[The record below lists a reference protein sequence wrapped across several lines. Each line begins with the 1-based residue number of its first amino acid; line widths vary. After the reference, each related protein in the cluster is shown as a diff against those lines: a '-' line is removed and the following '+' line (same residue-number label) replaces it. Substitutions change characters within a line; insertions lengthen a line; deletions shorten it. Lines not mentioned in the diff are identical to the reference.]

1 MKTCGNRNYR
11 KWLALMVSGGLAVT
25 ALAGCGGSDG
35 GTEQSAQTEVSE
47 GIKTAAEDNKV
58 TTFAL
63 PDGPEESEIYVEPI
77 ADLPDDFILGMDASA
92 VLSLENSGV
101 TYYNYEGKEQ
111 DVFETLAQSG
121 VNYIRLR
128 VWNDPYDADGNGY
141 GGGNNDVA
149 TAVTLG
155 KRATAYGMKVCVDF
169 HYSDF
174 WADPKRQH
182 APKAWEG
189 MSASEK
195 SEALYDFTKE
205 SLAELLDAGVEVGMV
220 QVGNEINGGMAGE
233 WSTNGRNQLMNA
245 GSAAVRA
252 TLPDALVAVHFTNV
266 SQSDAKKYIRE
277 VCEGDTPVDF
287 DVMAYSYYSYWHGS
301 LENLSEL
308 MADVRETFGKD
319 VFIAETAYPF
329 TTNNLDTH
337 PNSVPNEWCDMK
349 QDISRDGQA
358 ADFRETVETAVQA
371 GALGV
376 CYWEPAWIPVPG
388 NSWEEQSKLWEQFGS
403 GWASS
408 YAGGYDPQD
417 AGAWFGGCAWENQAL
432 FEVDGTLAWTLSLPN
447 ILRGE

>member
-1 MKTCGNRNYR
+1 M
-11 KWLALMVSGGLAVT
+11 
-25 ALAGCGGSDG
+25 
-35 GTEQSAQTEVSE
+35 
-47 GIKTAAEDNKV
+47 
-58 TTFAL
+58 
-63 PDGPEESEIYVEPI
+63 
-77 ADLPDDFILGMDASA
+77 DLTQKCS
-92 VLSLENSGV
+92 
-101 TYYNYEGKEQ
+101 
-111 DVFETLAQSG
+111 
-121 VNYIRLR
+121 
-128 VWNDPYDADGNGY
+128 
-141 GGGNNDVA
+141 
-149 TAVTLG
+149 
-155 KRATAYGMKVCVDF
+155 
-169 HYSDF
+169 
-174 WADPKRQH
+174 
-182 APKAWEG
+182 
-189 MSASEK
+189 
-195 SEALYDFTKE
+195 ALYAFTV
-205 SLAELLDAGVEVGMV
+205 DALTQIAATGVDIWMV

-287 DVMAYSYYSYWHGS
+287 DVMAYGYYSYWHGS
-301 LENLSEL
+301 LEKLSEL
-308 MADVRETFGKD
+308 MADVRENFGKD
-319 VFIAETAYPF
+319 VFIAETSYPF

-432 FEVDGTLAWTLSLPN
+432 FEVDGTPAWTLSLPN

>member
-1 MKTCGNRNYR
+1 MKRLLACLLSIALLLPH
-11 KWLALMVSGGLAVT
+11 LAL
-25 ALAGCGGSDG
+25 
-35 GTEQSAQTEVSE
+35 
-47 GIKTAAEDNKV
+47 AEDDAIPASFK
-58 TTFAL
+58 F
-63 PDGPEESEIYVEPI
+63 G
-77 ADLPDDFILGMDASA
+77 ADVST
-92 VLSLENSGV
+92 VLSEENSGV
-101 TYYNYEGKEQ
+101 VYRNRDGEPTDLFVLLKEAGW
-111 DVFETLAQSG
+111 DTVR
-121 VNYIRLR
+121 VR
-128 VWNDPYDADGNGY
+128 VWNDPFDEDGRGY
-141 GGGNNDVA
+141 GGGNCGAAN
-149 TAVTLG
+149 AVEIARRCKEAGLSLI
-155 KRATAYGMKVCVDF
+155 VDF

-174 WADPKRQH
+174 WADPAKQMS
-182 APKAWEG
+182 PKAWVT
-189 MSASEK
+189 MDLTQKCS
-195 SEALYDFTKE
+195 ALYAFTT
-205 SLAELLDAGVEVGMV
+205 DALTQIAATGVDVWMV

-308 MADVRETFGKD
+308 MADVRDNFGKD

-432 FEVDGTLAWTLSLPN
+432 FEVDGTPAWTLSLPN

>member
-1 MKTCGNRNYR
+1 
-11 KWLALMVSGGLAVT
+11 
-25 ALAGCGGSDG
+25 
-35 GTEQSAQTEVSE
+35 
-47 GIKTAAEDNKV
+47 
-58 TTFAL
+58 
-63 PDGPEESEIYVEPI
+63 
-77 ADLPDDFILGMDASA
+77 
-92 VLSLENSGV
+92 
-101 TYYNYEGKEQ
+101 
-111 DVFETLAQSG
+111 
-121 VNYIRLR
+121 
-128 VWNDPYDADGNGY
+128 
-141 GGGNNDVA
+141 
-149 TAVTLG
+149 
-155 KRATAYGMKVCVDF
+155 
-169 HYSDF
+169 
-174 WADPKRQH
+174 
-182 APKAWEG
+182 
-189 MSASEK
+189 
-195 SEALYDFTKE
+195 
-205 SLAELLDAGVEVGMV
+205 MV

-287 DVMAYSYYSYWHGS
+287 DVMTYSYYSYWHGS

-432 FEVDGTLAWTLSLPN
+432 FEVDGTPAWTLSLPN

>member
-1 MKTCGNRNYR
+1 M
-11 KWLALMVSGGLAVT
+11 S
-25 ALAGCGGSDG
+25 
-35 GTEQSAQTEVSE
+35 
-47 GIKTAAEDNKV
+47 
-58 TTFAL
+58 
-63 PDGPEESEIYVEPI
+63 
-77 ADLPDDFILGMDASA
+77 
-92 VLSLENSGV
+92 
-101 TYYNYEGKEQ
+101 
-111 DVFETLAQSG
+111 
-121 VNYIRLR
+121 
-128 VWNDPYDADGNGY
+128 
-141 GGGNNDVA
+141 
-149 TAVTLG
+149 
-155 KRATAYGMKVCVDF
+155 
-169 HYSDF
+169 
-174 WADPKRQH
+174 
-182 APKAWEG
+182 PKAWVT
-189 MSASEK
+189 MDLTQKCS
-195 SEALYDFTKE
+195 ALYAFTT
-205 SLAELLDAGVEVGMV
+205 DALTQIAATGVDIWMV

-308 MADVRETFGKD
+308 MADVRENFGKD
-319 VFIAETAYPF
+319 IFIAETAYPF

-371 GALGV
+371 GALGI

-432 FEVDGTLAWTLSLPN
+432 FEVDGTPAWTLSLPN

>member
-1 MKTCGNRNYR
+1 MREVPEQQPFMATSCCPAWSVMAKKLFPDFAPYISMAMTPMVLTARLLKKEHKNCKVVFIGPCAAKKLEASRR
-11 KWLALMVSGGLAVT
+11 TIRSDVDFVLTFEEVMGMFEAKAIKFSEVAAGPELVEATADGRGFAVSGGVANAVEI
-25 ALAGCGGSDG
+25 ARRCKEAG
-35 GTEQSAQTEVSE
+35 
-47 GIKTAAEDNKV
+47 
-58 TTFAL
+58 
-63 PDGPEESEIYVEPI
+63 
-77 ADLPDDFILGMDASA
+77 
-92 VLSLENSGV
+92 LSL
-101 TYYNYEGKEQ
+101 
-111 DVFETLAQSG
+111 
-121 VNYIRLR
+121 I
-128 VWNDPYDADGNGY
+128 
-141 GGGNNDVA
+141 
-149 TAVTLG
+149 
-155 KRATAYGMKVCVDF
+155 VDF

-174 WADPKRQH
+174 WADPAKQMS
-182 APKAWEG
+182 PKAWVT
-189 MSASEK
+189 MDLTQKCSALCAFTTD
-195 SEALYDFTKE
+195 ALTQI
-205 SLAELLDAGVEVGMV
+205 AATGVDIWMV

-252 TLPDALVAVHFTNV
+252 ILPDALVAVHFTNV

-388 NSWEEQSKLWEQFGS
+388 NNWEEQSKLWEQFGS

-432 FEVDGTLAWTLSLPN
+432 FEVDGTPAWTLSLPN

>member
-1 MKTCGNRNYR
+1 MKRL
-11 KWLALMVSGGLAVT
+11 LACLLSLVLFLPYLAF
-25 ALAGCGGSDG
+25 
-35 GTEQSAQTEVSE
+35 
-47 GIKTAAEDNKV
+47 AEDDAIPASFK
-58 TTFAL
+58 F
-63 PDGPEESEIYVEPI
+63 G
-77 ADLPDDFILGMDASA
+77 ADVST
-92 VLSLENSGV
+92 VLSEENSGV
-101 TYYNYEGKEQ
+101 VYRNRDGEPTDLFVLLKEAGW
-111 DVFETLAQSG
+111 DTVR
-121 VNYIRLR
+121 VR
-128 VWNDPYDADGNGY
+128 VWNDPFDEDGRGY
-141 GGGNNDVA
+141 GGGNCGVA
-149 TAVTLG
+149 NAVEIARRCKEAGLSLI
-155 KRATAYGMKVCVDF
+155 VDF

-174 WADPKRQH
+174 WADPAKQMS
-182 APKAWEG
+182 PKAWVT
-189 MSASEK
+189 MDLTQKCS
-195 SEALYDFTKE
+195 ALYAFTT
-205 SLAELLDAGVEVGMV
+205 DALTQIAATGVDIWMV

-308 MADVRETFGKD
+308 MADVRENFGKD

-371 GALGV
+371 ASATGNRRGFRCREIAGKNRV
-376 CYWEPAWIPVPG
+376 SCG
-388 NSWEEQSKLWEQFGS
+388 NSSVRAGRAAMPVGMTRRTRAHGS
-403 GWASS
+403 V
-408 YAGGYDPQD
+408 D
-417 AGAWFGGCAWENQAL
+417 AHGRIRR
-432 FEVDGTLAWTLSLPN
+432 SLRWMGHRHGRFRFRIFFVVN
-447 ILRGE
+447 KRATRGRSMITKSTQLRERVKGQCPLQG

>member
-1 MKTCGNRNYR
+1 MKRL
-11 KWLALMVSGGLAVT
+11 LACLLSVVLLLPHLAF
-25 ALAGCGGSDG
+25 
-35 GTEQSAQTEVSE
+35 
-47 GIKTAAEDNKV
+47 AEDDAIPASFK
-58 TTFAL
+58 F
-63 PDGPEESEIYVEPI
+63 G
-77 ADLPDDFILGMDASA
+77 ADVST
-92 VLSLENSGV
+92 VLSEENSGV
-101 TYYNYEGKEQ
+101 VYRNRDGEPTDLFVLLKEAGW
-111 DVFETLAQSG
+111 DTVR
-121 VNYIRLR
+121 VR
-128 VWNDPYDADGNGY
+128 VWNDPFDEDGRGY
-141 GGGNNDVA
+141 GGGNCGVA
-149 TAVTLG
+149 NAVEIARRCKETGLSLI
-155 KRATAYGMKVCVDF
+155 VDF

-174 WADPKRQH
+174 WADPAKQMS
-182 APKAWEG
+182 PKVWG
-189 MSASEK
+189 TMDLTQKCS
-195 SEALYDFTKE
+195 ALYAFTV
-205 SLAELLDAGVEVGMV
+205 DALTQIAATGVDIWMV

-308 MADVRETFGKD
+308 MADVRENFGKD

-432 FEVDGTLAWTLSLPN
+432 FEVDGTPAWTLSLPN